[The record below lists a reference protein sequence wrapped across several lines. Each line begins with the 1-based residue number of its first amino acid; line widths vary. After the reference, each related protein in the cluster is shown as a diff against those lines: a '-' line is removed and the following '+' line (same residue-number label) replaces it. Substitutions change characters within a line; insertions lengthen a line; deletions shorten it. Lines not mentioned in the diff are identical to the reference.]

1 MKKTLTLLFITLLAI
16 GGISAQTAKV
26 LTSTSVSAVTVPT
39 QAGMTAAITTQ
50 AKAQA
55 TIDAKQD
62 AALQA
67 AVMPIDTTGPYQKI
81 RNGKLTVL
89 PDASKATVVQFTT
102 LVEQNTSLQKQVNDQ
117 KAVNDKLIIQVNALQ
132 AIIDKLKI
140 ALQ

>member
-1 MKKTLTLLFITLLAI
+1 MKKLFITLLFPL
-16 GGISAQTAKV
+16 GLTAQTVKV
-26 LTSTSVSAVTVPT
+26 STSSNLSAPVVPT
-39 QAGMTAAITTQ
+39 QAGMTAAIATQ

-67 AVMPIDTTGPYQKI
+67 AVMPIDTTTFAKI